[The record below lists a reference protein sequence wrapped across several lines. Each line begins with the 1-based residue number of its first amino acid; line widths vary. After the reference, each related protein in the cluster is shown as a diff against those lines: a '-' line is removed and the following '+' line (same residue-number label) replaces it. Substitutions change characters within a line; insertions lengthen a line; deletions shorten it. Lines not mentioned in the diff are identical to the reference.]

1 MARQIVRARRPVEDR
16 AATVR
21 KAVRDS
27 FAQLARDVRYLRLF
41 LSSILSHVLLLV
53 LTAAPA
59 TLPILVVWN
68 LYDKWDE
75 FIRCIH
81 RIGQETPIVQV
92 LAFIIVGAGVLGGIV
107 MKVVEAAYRD
117 LRDFGK
123 ALVEVLRKGWR
134 RGSTLGEEQPLGPW
148 RKNINEIPSTTK
160 ETSKIAV
167 RFALALLGG
176 VFLIATAYPLFARP
190 PQQAQTIDRY
200 VAVVDMKDVGPETSK
215 EIKLYMST
223 GAVFS
228 LAYVDNAQ
236 PSNGEGICL
245 GEPQQDWLR
254 EFRAAIANCIEEEK
268 TTGEGPETD
277 DTRFEVTGY
286 ASIAL
291 MHVDGDT
298 RPSPELNCKVANW
311 RAAAVGAFLADPD
324 AEELEKRWSC
334 HHMGDSFNDSPIE
347 CGVLTKKPYEGID
360 PQGNRFLVDVH
371 QWSAHDEM
379 AKEKPAN
386 DGVMPNPRRF
396 DVEILNRV
404 VHIKVPTGF
413 CRATPAKLPAP

>member
-1 MARQIVRARRPVEDR
+1 MARPIVRARRPRKDR

-41 LSSILSHVLLLV
+41 LSSILSHVLLLA

-59 TLPILVVWN
+59 TLPTLVVWN
-68 LYDKWDE
+68 LYDQWDE

-117 LRDFGK
+117 LCDFGK

-160 ETSKIAV
+160 ETCKIAV

-190 PQQAQTIDRY
+190 AQPVQTVDRY
-200 VAVVDMKDVGPETSK
+200 VAVVDMKDIGPETSQ

-223 GAVFS
+223 SAVFS

-254 EFRAAIANCIEEEK
+254 EFRAAIANCMEEK
-268 TTGEGPETD
+268 KTTSESPETD

-298 RPSPELNCKVANW
+298 RSSPELNCKVANW

-324 AEELEKRWSC
+324 AEELKKRWSC

-371 QWSAHDEM
+371 QWSEPDRM
-379 AKEKPAN
+379 VGEKPAD
-386 DGVMPNPRRF
+386 DGTMPNPRRF

-404 VHIKVPTGF
+404 VHIEVPTGF